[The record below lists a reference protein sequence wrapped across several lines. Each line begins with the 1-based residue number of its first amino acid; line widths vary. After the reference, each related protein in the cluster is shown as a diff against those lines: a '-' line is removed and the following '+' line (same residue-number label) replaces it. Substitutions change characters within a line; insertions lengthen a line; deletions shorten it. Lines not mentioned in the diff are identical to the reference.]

1 MPRLCIYFPTCVHNA
16 HLATSN
22 ILFSPPSLTLPFLPL
37 FSFFALFRP
46 HLPASSPSRRSLVE
60 VSRGGCTYFVPD
72 NEEGQEGEFDA
83 TIPVPIMLAT
93 IAPTG
98 PPPQLRAR
106 SVQNMFLPPDYHQ
119 RYQGR
124 TLLSMQCV
132 PADDPRHNEIPP
144 RYHSIMPLDDAAA
157 RRGTASSLGYP
168 SALYKVVDSKDGV
181 TYVLRRIDNT
191 RATDGLAKATVA
203 EWRQKHPHHPNVI
216 GLRDA
221 FVYHR
226 ALFFVHDYYPGAQS
240 IADHFLDYKKPQGP
254 NGGLV
259 PESTMWTIIC
269 QILSALRSI
278 HRTGLA
284 ARLVEPNRVL
294 WTDDGRALISS
305 VGLMDVLE
313 CESKK
318 TITEM
323 QEVRLPPWRIVCVD
337 VGACALVVADGVPM
351 NEGRTA

>member
-1 MPRLCIYFPTCVHNA
+1 M
-16 HLATSN
+16 
-22 ILFSPPSLTLPFLPL
+22 
-37 FSFFALFRP
+37 
-46 HLPASSPSRRSLVE
+46 
-60 VSRGGCTYFVPD
+60 SRGGCTYFVPD
-72 NEEGQEGEFDA
+72 NEDGQEGEFDD

-144 RYHSIMPLDDAAA
+144 RYHSIMPLDDSAA

-323 QEVRLPPWRIVCVD
+323 QEVRLPPWRTVCVPWRRTVCVD
-337 VGACALVVADGVPM
+337 VDACGCLCIG
-351 NEGRTA
+351 